1 MGLFGYN
8 EKDYSKGTAQIKSR
22 IEDIHSRTKYIHGAG
37 ESGVGMILSKIGRL
51 ADREFPKTKKLD
63 GKEMQSIDARVAR
76 IIDLLDDAV
85 QEENLPSISSYAELL
100 FDLVKTERLN
110 GKKFYTDEYLK
121 HGEIKAE
128 AMGGMLKALEKKAK
142 IQERIAEL
150 KADARRAKDAGDM
163 SELEKIDL
171 EYQECN
177 VKLADCD
184 QSLQTWKLN
193 YDQAVQIQS
202 ELDKEKEI
210 DKVTSAD
217 LMSPEKFAMRVSKN
231 NEKLGRH
238 IDKASGIRET
248 YEEARS
254 ERSNM
259 FGSVKSTRGS
269 IMDDIQQEDALNAQK
284 NIANASAPAGEKKQ
298 EFKVSAGLLD

>member
-22 IEDIHSRTKYIHGAG
+22 IEDIHSRAKYIPGVG
-37 ESGVGMILSKIGRL
+37 ESGIGMILSKIGRL

-63 GKEMQSIDARVAR
+63 GKEMQGIDERVAH
-76 IIDLLDDAV
+76 IVDLLDDAV
-85 QEENLPSISSYAELL
+85 QEENLPGISSYAELL
-100 FDLVKTERLN
+100 FDLIKTERLN
-110 GKKFYTDEYLK
+110 GKKYFTDEYLK
-121 HGEIKAE
+121 HSEIKAQ

-142 IQERIAEL
+142 IQEKIAEL
-150 KADARRAKDAGDM
+150 KADARRAKEAGDM
-163 SELEKIDL
+163 AELEKIDL

-177 VKLADCD
+177 VKIEDCD
-184 QSLQTWKLN
+184 ASLQDWKLN

-202 ELDKEKEI
+202 ELDKEKEL
-210 DKVTSAD
+210 DKITSAD

-231 NEKLGRH
+231 NEKLSKH
-238 IDKASGIRET
+238 IDKAAGIRET
-248 YEEARS
+248 FEDARS
-254 ERSNM
+254 ERNAM
-259 FGSVKSTRGS
+259 RGAVKGASRS

-298 EFKVSAGLLD
+298 EFKVSPGLLD

>member
-8 EKDYSKGTAQIKSR
+8 EKDYNKGTAQIKAR
-22 IEDIHSRTKYIHGAG
+22 IEDIHSRTKYISGAG

-63 GKEMQSIDARVAR
+63 GKEMQSIDERVAR

-254 ERSNM
+254 ERNNM
-259 FGSVKSTRGS
+259 FGSVKSSGGS

-284 NIANASAPAGEKKQ
+284 NIANANAPAGEKKQ

>member
-8 EKDYSKGTAQIKSR
+8 EKDYSKGTAQIKAR

-150 KADARRAKDAGDM
+150 KADARRAKDEGDM

-254 ERSNM
+254 ERNNM
-259 FGSVKSTRGS
+259 FGSVKSSGGS

>member
-8 EKDYSKGTAQIKSR
+8 EKDYNKGTAQIKSR
-22 IEDIHSRTKYIHGAG
+22 IEDIHSRTRYISGAG

-63 GKEMQSIDARVAR
+63 GKEMQSIEQR
-76 IIDLLDDAV
+76 IAHIVDLMDDDV
-85 QEENLPSISSYAELL
+85 QNENLPGLSSHAELL
-100 FDLVKTERLN
+100 FDLIKTERLN

-121 HGEIKAE
+121 HGEIKAQ

-142 IQERIAEL
+142 LQEKIAEL

-163 SELEKIDL
+163 VELEKIDL

-177 VKLADCD
+177 TKIDDCD
-184 QSLQTWKLN
+184 ASLQDWKLN

-202 ELDKEKEI
+202 ELDKEKEVDEI
-210 DKVTSAD
+210 TSAD
-217 LMSPEKFAMRVSKN
+217 LMSPEKFAMRVSKI

-238 IDKASGIRET
+238 IDKAAGIRET
-248 YEEARS
+248 YEEAKA
-254 ERSNM
+254 ERNALR
-259 FGSVKSTRGS
+259 GSVKSSRGS

-284 NIANASAPAGEKKQ
+284 NIANASAPAGQQKQ
-298 EFKVSAGLLD
+298 EFKVSPGLLD

>member
-8 EKDYSKGTAQIKSR
+8 EKDYNKGTAQIKAR
-22 IEDIHSRTKYIHGAG
+22 IEDIHSRTKYISGAG

-63 GKEMQSIDARVAR
+63 GKEMQSIDERVAR

-254 ERSNM
+254 ERNNM
-259 FGSVKSTRGS
+259 FGSVKSSGGS

-284 NIANASAPAGEKKQ
+284 NIANANAPAGEKKQ
-298 EFKVSAGLLD
+298 EFKVSAVLLD